1 MICSMMAPGAWLV
14 SRKTEGNLPAALRR
28 RSIGVVTITA
38 PKVPPRTMM
47 AAVSCATSFTLP
59 CSSTKPPRMPPTA
72 SAKPPRVARSGR
84 RPDVFFALFAGSG
97 VGTVVSA
104 MSCPISTAVRGLVGR
119 RALPGRDRWTEQNAA
134 VDGPAELHH
143 PPDHL
148 FGGFQH
154 DLFLPGGQTDHCV
167 GCHV

>member
-1 MICSMMAPGAWLV
+1 MICSMMASGAWVV
-14 SRKTEGNLPAALRR
+14 SKKIEGNLPAALRR

-47 AAVSCATSFTLP
+47 AAVSCATSF
-59 CSSTKPPRMPPTA
+59 
-72 SAKPPRVARSGR
+72 
-84 RPDVFFALFAGSG
+84 DFALFEHQASQDAGHRQRQAAQG
-97 VGTVVSA
+97 GQ
-104 MSCPISTAVRGLVGR
+104 VRP
-119 RALPGRDRWTEQNAA
+119 APGRFFGRIQASGAVCFCHVLFDFRPLVPGSPEHALWPLWMPGPSDAA

-154 DLFLPGGQTDHCV
+154 HQLLPGGQS
-167 GCHV
+167 